1 MARGLEKAIYTL
13 RAMSSAREGVVCVA
27 DPRRSVLVCLVYLV
41 VMLSV
46 PVRSL
51 QTLLFFA
58 IYPIVASAMA
68 GIGYWTV
75 FSRSLIVLPFVLLIG
90 IFNPLYHTDTGIAFG
105 SVTVS
110 EGWLE
115 FVSILLRA
123 MLSVQAVL
131 ILIADCG
138 FTGICRSLG
147 RLGTPAFLTTQ
158 LLMVYRYLCV
168 LLQEAQNMRRARDA
182 RGYGRRDMSL
192 KMWGEFTGQLFIRAV
207 DRSQRIHR
215 AMLARGFDGTM
226 PTLAETDSRWTAAD
240 TAWLAGWTA
249 AFLIFRLVNIPALLH
264 FA

>member
-105 SVTVS
+105 SVSVS

-207 DRSQRIHR
+207 DRS
-215 AMLARGFDGTM
+215 RGALTGRCPPSPRPTHGGLPPTRHGLPDGRRRSSYSVSSTS
-226 PTLAETDSRWTAAD
+226 PPCSTLPNPQFHT
-240 TAWLAGWTA
+240 L
-249 AFLIFRLVNIPALLH
+249 
-264 FA
+264 